1 MASKK
6 NIFDLIDDV
15 AAEEDALR
23 TERFIAPQVPGGE
36 IRAKVGGLVSTY
48 RAEPADFEGWGI
60 YLLEGDKAV
69 FQEEAAIYDIADYL
83 EHGRSAPVILCF
95 PVRGR
100 TWVGFPLNAS
110 DAKQRLGGARPV
122 LVHLVEGGA
131 PLEVVRTRFDG
142 ASFWYVEVDRASDPE
157 LTATLTAALDEET
170 APEALRIKHATPER
184 VTAYEMVG
192 LRRGLWQPPPAAVPD
207 DNDGRDET
215 GRPRRG
221 PGRYRGRRASHP
233 DAPDDE
239 RLRHALWQG
248 GGQLDSYRDQG
259 DHWVV
264 SWRTADGVLHTSAI
278 GKQDLTVLSAG
289 FCLDGYDRSFD
300 LQSLVEV
307 ARGWDTGMHW

>member
-6 NIFDLIDDV
+6 SIFDLIDDV

-23 TERFIAPQVPGGE
+23 TQRFLAPQVPGGQ
-36 IRAKVGGLVSTY
+36 IRARVGGLVSTY
-48 RAEPADFEGWGI
+48 RAEPADFEGWGV

-69 FQEEAAIYDIADYL
+69 FQEEAAIYDVAGYL
-83 EHGRSAPVILCF
+83 EHGKSVPVILCF
-95 PVRGR
+95 VVRGR
-100 TWVGFPLNAS
+100 TWVAFPLNAS
-110 DAKQRLGGARPV
+110 DARQRLGSARPV

-142 ASFWYVEVDRASDPE
+142 ASFWYVELDRASDPE
-157 LTATLTAALDEET
+157 LTSSLTTALDEEM
-170 APEALRIKHATPER
+170 APDALRIKHVTPELL
-184 VTAYEMVG
+184 TAYEMVG
-192 LRRGLWQPPPAAVPD
+192 LRRGLWRPPPTTAVPD
-207 DNDGRDET
+207 GEDRDADGR
-215 GRPRRG
+215 PSRG
-221 PGRYRGRRASHP
+221 PGRYRDRRSTRP

-264 SWRTADGVLHTSAI
+264 SWRTSEGVLHTSAI
-278 GKQDLTVLSAG
+278 GKEDLTVLSAG

-307 ARGWDTGMHW
+307 ARGWDTGHGW

>member
-6 NIFDLIDDV
+6 SIFDLIDDV
-15 AAEEDALR
+15 AAEEDTLR
-23 TERFIAPQVPGGE
+23 TQRFLAPQVPGGQ
-36 IRAKVGGLVSTY
+36 IRASVGGLVGTY

-60 YLLEGDKAV
+60 YLLEGDQAV
-69 FQEEAAIYDIADYL
+69 FQAEAAIYEVAGYL

-100 TWVGFPLNAS
+100 TWVAFPLNAS
-110 DAKQRLGGARPV
+110 DARQRLGGARPV

-157 LTATLTAALDEET
+157 LTSSLTSALAEET
-170 APEALRIKHATPER
+170 TPEALRVKHITPELR
-184 VTAYEMVG
+184 TAYEMVG
-192 LRRGLWQPPPAAVPD
+192 LRRGLWQPPPWAAPEEQEPSD
-207 DNDGRDET
+207 DDA
-215 GRPRRG
+215 PRRG
-221 PGRYRGRRASHP
+221 PGRYRGRRSLP
-233 DAPDDE
+233 SDAPDDE

-264 SWRTADGVLHTSAI
+264 SWRTAEGVMHTSAI

-289 FCLDGYDRSFD
+289 FCLDGTDRSFD

-307 ARGWDTGMHW
+307 AHGWDTGSHW